1 MPSQPIDVNMFGFEY
16 SFEFRSVGS
25 IFSGKL
31 TTIEA
36 NREDADKRFASK
48 LKKECIDQE
57 DVISTVC
64 KVKIFS
70 KEAQKDWRRPGIIHF
85 EAEPILTQE

>member
-25 IFSGKL
+25 IFYGKL

-48 LKKECIDQE
+48 LKK
-57 DVISTVC
+57 
-64 KVKIFS
+64 
-70 KEAQKDWRRPGIIHF
+70 
-85 EAEPILTQE
+85 